1 MEVRSV
7 RLQDLNFEDEQLKV
21 VHRDG
26 EKGLYVTRSKH
37 LIRVLTVYSNAK
49 SQNSTSSTVNHRI

>member
-37 LIRVLTVYSNAK
+37 LIGI
-49 SQNSTSSTVNHRI
+49 NSIF

>member
-26 EKGLYVTRSKH
+26 EKRPLCVAIQTS
-37 LIRVLTVYSNAK
+37 YSGI
-49 SQNSTSSTVNHRI
+49 NSIF

>member
-26 EKGLYVTRSKH
+26 EK
-37 LIRVLTVYSNAK
+37 AFM
-49 SQNSTSSTVNHRI
+49 

>member
-21 VHRDG
+21 VHRNG
-26 EKGLYVTRSKH
+26 KRPLCVAIKH
-37 LIRVLTVYSNAK
+37 LIRVLTVYF
-49 SQNSTSSTVNHRI
+49 

>member
-1 MEVRSV
+1 
-7 RLQDLNFEDEQLKV
+7 

-26 EKGLYVTRSKH
+26 EKAFMWRDPNIL
-37 LIRVLTVYSNAK
+37 LVLTVYSNAK

>member
-26 EKGLYVTRSKH
+26 KK
-37 LIRVLTVYSNAK
+37 AFM
-49 SQNSTSSTVNHRI
+49 